1 MTSISAAAAD
11 SLNPVESYV
20 LRERAIDDDELARLK
35 AENAALRVECDR
47 HRAAR
52 KVAEAA
58 EMAHATRAAAL
69 ERRLARCE
77 EWANRRVIVARAETE
92 RPEGKP

>member
-58 EMAHATRAAAL
+58 EMAHATRATAL
-69 ERRLARCE
+69 ERRLRAIE
-77 EWANRRVIVARAETE
+77 SEMNNRLIVSRSQ
-92 RPEGKP
+92 PEG